1 MEKANRTLWEE
12 MRVEKSLRYSGQVG
26 LLSAEI

>member
-1 MEKANRTLWEE
+1 MKKANRMLWEE
-12 MRVEKSLRYSGQVG
+12 MRVENSLRYSGQVG